1 MLRGALA
8 HFDLRFRKEIYIYM
22 VGTMV
27 HACILTSLEHLEP
40 VLLHGVREPENH
52 TFVRHG
58 EAPNPPPNEQGSEN
72 T

>member
-1 MLRGALA
+1 
-8 HFDLRFRKEIYIYM
+8 M

-52 TFVRHG
+52 TFVRPG
-58 EAPNPPPNEQGSEN
+58 DAPNPPPQTSRAQKSELQHP
-72 T
+72 